1 MAVTR
6 PRVRLWIFD
15 QGDEDR
21 AKPSWWRRT
30 PVFEFLERTMLCETV
45 ADAEGF
51 ARSSTP
57 AEHVHAAKELY
68 SRALE
73 DKSGS
78 AELFRTAAA
87 RWAEG
92 GRPFEEKLCLGSV
105 YALAAEDAL
114 ADEAAA
120 RRATTLRL
128 RAVAAWLQAATGV
141 RSAKHREQAVKDA
154 RGVLVS
160 MGDEGLAS
168 RIPQGA
174 AAATGTA
181 GTAAGV
187 GGVEKETK

>member
-1 MAVTR
+1 
-6 PRVRLWIFD
+6 
-15 QGDEDR
+15 
-21 AKPSWWRRT
+21 
-30 PVFEFLERTMLCETV
+30 MLCETV
-45 ADAEGF
+45 VDSEGF

-68 SRALE
+68 DRALQE
-73 DKSGS
+73 KSV
-78 AELFRTAAA
+78 ELFRTAAA

-120 RRATTLRL
+120 GRATTLRL

-141 RSAKHREQAVKDA
+141 RSAKHREQAVRDA
-154 RGVLVS
+154 RAVLVS

-168 RIPQGA
+168 RIPQGTA
-174 AAATGTA
+174 AAAVTA

-187 GGVEKETK
+187 GGVEKGANKETQGI